1 MVKKV
6 VKTKSKKTIKAAP
19 RAGKT
24 TAPKIAGLSA
34 KIFDLKGKNIGT
46 APLPKEIF
54 GQKPNKNLLS
64 QALRVYLA
72 NSKLHTAHTKTRAE
86 VRGGGTKPWRQKGTG
101 RARAGSIRSPLWVG
115 GGITFGPRAR
125 DAKLSLPKKMKRKAL
140 VYALSTK
147 AKSQDIKVIAN
158 IEKIEPK
165 TKIIASLLKN
175 LDIPKNSLFI
185 VSEKNQNLKLATR
198 NIPNVSVETHSNLN
212 AHVVLKNN
220 NLLLSREALAKF
232 K

>member
-1 MVKKV
+1 MANKKLEAKPKKV
-6 VKTKSKKTIKAAP
+6 VKTTAKT
-19 RAGKT
+19 GKIV
-24 TAPKIAGLSA
+24 AVRKPGLSA
-34 KIFDLKGKNIGT
+34 KVFDLKGKNIGT

-64 QALRVYLA
+64 QALRVYFA
-72 NSKLHTAHTKTRAE
+72 NSKPHTAHTKTRAE

-125 DAKLSLPKKMKRKAL
+125 DAKLSLPKKMKHKAL

-158 IEKIEPK
+158 IEKIDPK
-165 TKIIASLLKN
+165 TKIIAGLLKN
-175 LDIPKNSLFI
+175 LDMLKNSLFI

-198 NIPNVSVETHSNLN
+198 NIPNVSVETPSNLN
-212 AHVVLKNN
+212 AYVVTKNN
-220 NLLLSREALAKF
+220 NLLLSKEALAKF